1 MTKYKLNC
9 YGWLLEAIGK
19 TLTDEQVK
27 KIEDLMKKA
36 GYEELWEVRHD
47 LDDLLDIDIWDGDL
61 FHVSK
66 AFDNGTM
73 YFTVEDDMEKEV
85 LAFDLDETGDLDEDY
100 YEKNEYVNYDTFPKD
115 KKLQPRNTYLSVDE
129 NKGGL
134 YYMEFESDEVP
145 SSKDFTFTTG
155 CIETPNGDWD
165 FIDKIFYKGEEL
177 EIVDWL
183 DNSGKSS
190 TLEIFTHDDRILK

>member
-1 MTKYKLNC
+1 MAKYKLNC
-9 YGWLLEAIGK
+9 YGWSLEAIGK
-19 TLTDEQVK
+19 SLTDEQVK

-36 GYEELWEVRHD
+36 GYEELWEVRYD
-47 LDDLLDIDIWDGDL
+47 LEELLDIDIWDGDL

-73 YFTVEDDMEKEV
+73 YFTVEDDMEKQV
-85 LAFDLDETGDLDEDY
+85 LSFDIDQTGELDENY
-100 YEKNEYVNYDTFPKD
+100 YEENEYVGYDSFPKED
-115 KKLQPRNTYLSVDE
+115 EPRNVYLSVDE

-134 YYMEFESDEVP
+134 YYMEFESEEIP
-145 SSKDFTFTTG
+145 KPEDFTYTTG
-155 CIETPNGDWD
+155 SIETPNGDWD

-177 EIVDWL
+177 EVVDWL

-190 TLEIFTHDDRILK
+190 TLEIFTHNDRIIK

>member
-9 YGWLLEAIGK
+9 YGWSLEAIGK
-19 TLTDEQVK
+19 ILTDEQVK
-27 KIEDLMKKA
+27 KIEDLIKKA
-36 GYEELWEVRHD
+36 GYEELWEVRYD
-47 LDDLLDIDIWDGDL
+47 LDKLLDIDIWDGEL
-61 FHVSK
+61 FHISK
-66 AFDNGTM
+66 SFDNGTM

-85 LAFDLDETGDLDEDY
+85 LSFDIDETGDLDENY
-100 YEKNEYVNYDTFPKD
+100 YEENEYVGYDAYPKED
-115 KKLQPRNTYLSVDE
+115 EPRNVYLSVDE

-145 SSKDFTFTTG
+145 TSKDFTYSTG
-155 CIETPNGDWD
+155 SIDTPNGDWD
-165 FIDKIFYKGEEL
+165 FIDKIFYKGQEL

-190 TLEIFTHDDRILK
+190 TLEIFTHDDRIIK

>member
-1 MTKYKLNC
+1 MAKYKLNC
-9 YGWLLEAIGK
+9 YGWSLEAIAK
-19 TLTDEQVK
+19 SLTDEQVK

-36 GYEELWEVRHD
+36 GYEELWEVRYE
-47 LDDLLDIDIWDGDL
+47 LDELLDIDIWDGDL

-73 YFTVEDDMEKEV
+73 YFTVEDDVEKEV
-85 LAFDLDETGDLDEDY
+85 LSFDIDQTGELDENY
-100 YEKNEYVNYDTFPKD
+100 YEENEYVDYNAFPNETEPK
-115 KKLQPRNTYLSVDE
+115 NVYLSVDE

-145 SSKDFTFTTG
+145 NPKDFTFTTG
-155 CIETPNGDWD
+155 SIGTPNGDWD

-177 EIVDWL
+177 EVVDWL

-190 TLEIFTHDDRILK
+190 TLEIFTQDDRIIK

>member
-1 MTKYKLNC
+1 MAKYKLNC
-9 YGWLLEAIGK
+9 YGWSLEAIGK
-19 TLTDEQVK
+19 ILTDEQVK

-47 LDDLLDIDIWDGDL
+47 LDELLDIDIWDGDL

-85 LAFDLDETGDLDEDY
+85 LAFDIDETGDLDEDY
-100 YEKNEYVNYDTFPKD
+100 YDKNEYVNYDTFPKD

-145 SSKDFTFTTG
+145 SSKYFTFTTG

-165 FIDKIFYKGEEL
+165 FIDKIFYKGKEL

>member
-1 MTKYKLNC
+1 MAKYKLNC
-9 YGWLLEAIGK
+9 YGWSLEAIGK
-19 TLTDEQVK
+19 SLTDEQVK

-36 GYEELWEVRHD
+36 GYEELWEVRYD
-47 LDDLLDIDIWDGDL
+47 LEELLEIDIWDGDL

-73 YFTVEDDMEKEV
+73 YFTVEDDMEKQV
-85 LAFDLDETGDLDEDY
+85 LSFDIDQTGELDENY
-100 YEKNEYVNYDTFPKD
+100 YEENDYVGHDSFPNETE
-115 KKLQPRNTYLSVDE
+115 PRNVYLSVDE

-134 YYMEFESDEVP
+134 YYMEFDSEEIP
-145 SSKDFTFTTG
+145 KPEDFTYTTG
-155 CIETPNGDWD
+155 SIETPNGDWD

-177 EIVDWL
+177 EITDWL

-190 TLEIFTHDDRILK
+190 TLEIFTHDDRIIK

>member
-9 YGWLLEAIGK
+9 YGWSLEAIGK
-19 TLTDEQVK
+19 TLTDEQIK

-47 LDDLLDIDIWDGDL
+47 LDELLDIDIWDGDL

-85 LAFDLDETGDLDEDY
+85 LSFDIDETGELDEDY
-100 YEKNEYVNYDTFPKD
+100 YEKNDYVNYDTFPKD

-165 FIDKIFYKGEEL
+165 FIDKVFYKGEEL

>member
-1 MTKYKLNC
+1 MAKYKLNC
-9 YGWLLEAIGK
+9 YGWSLEAIGK
-19 TLTDEQVK
+19 SLTDEQVK

-36 GYEELWEVRHD
+36 GYEELWEVRYD
-47 LDDLLDIDIWDGDL
+47 LEELLDIDIWDGDL

-73 YFTVEDDMEKEV
+73 YFTVEDDMEKQV
-85 LAFDLDETGDLDEDY
+85 LSFDIDQTGELDENY
-100 YEKNEYVNYDTFPKD
+100 YEENDYVGYDSFPNETE
-115 KKLQPRNTYLSVDE
+115 PRNVYLSVDE

-134 YYMEFESDEVP
+134 YYMEFDSEEIP
-145 SSKDFTFTTG
+145 KPEDFTYTTG
-155 CIETPNGDWD
+155 SIETPNGDWD

-190 TLEIFTHDDRILK
+190 TLEIFTHDDRIIK

>member
-1 MTKYKLNC
+1 MAKYKLNC
-9 YGWLLEAIGK
+9 YGWSLEAIGK
-19 TLTDEQVK
+19 SLTDEQVK

-36 GYEELWEVRHD
+36 GYEELWEVRYD
-47 LDDLLDIDIWDGDL
+47 LEELLEIDIWDGDL

-73 YFTVEDDMEKEV
+73 YFTVEDDMEKQV
-85 LAFDLDETGDLDEDY
+85 LSFDIDQTGELDENY
-100 YEKNEYVNYDTFPKD
+100 YEENDYNGYDSFPNEDE
-115 KKLQPRNTYLSVDE
+115 PRNVYLSVDE

-134 YYMEFESDEVP
+134 YYMEFESEEIP
-145 SSKDFTFTTG
+145 NPKDFTYTTG
-155 CIETPNGDWD
+155 SIETPNGDWD

-177 EIVDWL
+177 EVVDWL

-190 TLEIFTHDDRILK
+190 TLEIFTHEDRIIK

>member
-1 MTKYKLNC
+1 MAKYKLNC
-9 YGWLLEAIGK
+9 YGWSLEAIGK
-19 TLTDEQVK
+19 SLTDEQVK

-36 GYEELWEVRHD
+36 GYEELWEVRYD
-47 LDDLLDIDIWDGDL
+47 LEELLDIDIWDGDL

-73 YFTVEDDMEKEV
+73 YFTVEDDMEKQV
-85 LAFDLDETGDLDEDY
+85 LSFDIDQTGELDENY
-100 YEKNEYVNYDTFPKD
+100 YEENDYVGYDSFPNETE
-115 KKLQPRNTYLSVDE
+115 PRNVYLSVDE

-134 YYMEFESDEVP
+134 YYMEFDSEEIP
-145 SSKDFTFTTG
+145 KPEDFTYTTG
-155 CIETPNGDWD
+155 SIETPNGDWD

-177 EIVDWL
+177 EVVDWL

-190 TLEIFTHDDRILK
+190 TLEIFTHDERIIK

>member
-9 YGWLLEAIGK
+9 YGWSLEAIGK

-47 LDDLLDIDIWDGDL
+47 LDELLDIDIWDGDL

-85 LAFDLDETGDLDEDY
+85 LAFDIDETGDLDEDY
-100 YEKNEYVNYDTFPKD
+100 YDKNEYVNYDTFPKD

>member
-9 YGWLLEAIGK
+9 YGWSLEAIGK

-85 LAFDLDETGDLDEDY
+85 LGFDIDETGDLDEY
-100 YEKNEYVNYDTFPKD
+100 YYDKNEYVNYDTFPKD

>member
-1 MTKYKLNC
+1 MAKYKLNC
-9 YGWLLEAIGK
+9 YGWSLEAIAK
-19 TLTDEQVK
+19 SLTNEQVK

-36 GYEELWEVRHD
+36 GYEELWEVRYE
-47 LDDLLDIDIWDGDL
+47 LDELLDIDIWDGDL

-73 YFTVEDDMEKEV
+73 YFTVEDDVEKEV
-85 LAFDLDETGDLDEDY
+85 LSFDIDQTGELDENY
-100 YEKNEYVNYDTFPKD
+100 YEENEYVDYNAFPNETEPK
-115 KKLQPRNTYLSVDE
+115 NVYLSVDE

-145 SSKDFTFTTG
+145 NPKDFTFTTG
-155 CIETPNGDWD
+155 SIGTPNGDWD
-165 FIDKIFYKGEEL
+165 FIDKIFYKGKEL
-177 EIVDWL
+177 EVVDWL

-190 TLEIFTHDDRILK
+190 TLEIFTQDDRIIK

>member
-1 MTKYKLNC
+1 MAKYKLNC
-9 YGWLLEAIGK
+9 YGWSLEAIGK
-19 TLTDEQVK
+19 SLTDEQVK

-36 GYEELWEVRHD
+36 GYEELWEVRYD
-47 LDDLLDIDIWDGDL
+47 LDKLLDIDIWDGEL
-61 FHVSK
+61 FHISK
-66 AFDNGTM
+66 SFDNGTM

-85 LAFDLDETGDLDEDY
+85 LSFDIDETGDLDENY
-100 YEKNEYVNYDTFPKD
+100 YEENEYVGYDAYPKED
-115 KKLQPRNTYLSVDE
+115 EPRNVYLSVDE

-145 SSKDFTFTTG
+145 TSKDFTYSTG
-155 CIETPNGDWD
+155 SIDTPNGDWD
-165 FIDKIFYKGEEL
+165 FIDKIFYKGQEL

-190 TLEIFTHDDRILK
+190 TLEIFTHDDRIIK

>member
-1 MTKYKLNC
+1 MAKYKLNC
-9 YGWLLEAIGK
+9 YGWSLEAIGK
-19 TLTDEQVK
+19 SLTDEQVK

-47 LDDLLDIDIWDGDL
+47 LDELLDIDIWDGDL

-66 AFDNGTM
+66 SFDNGTM

-85 LAFDLDETGDLDEDY
+85 LSFDIDETGELDEDY
-100 YEKNEYVNYDTFPKD
+100 YEENDYVGYDAFPKEN
-115 KKLQPRNTYLSVDE
+115 KPRNVYLSVDE

-134 YYMEFESDEVP
+134 YYMEFETDEVP
-145 SSKDFTFTTG
+145 SPKEFTYTTG
-155 CIETPNGDWD
+155 SIETPNGDWD
-165 FIDKIFYKGEEL
+165 FIDKIFYKGKEL

>member
-1 MTKYKLNC
+1 MAKYKLNC
-9 YGWLLEAIGK
+9 YGWSLEAIGK
-19 TLTDEQVK
+19 SLTDEQVK

-36 GYEELWEVRHD
+36 GYEELWEIRHD

-61 FHVSK
+61 FHISK
-66 AFDNGTM
+66 SFDNGTM

-85 LAFDLDETGDLDEDY
+85 LTFDIDQTGELDENY
-100 YEKNEYVNYDTFPKD
+100 YEENEYVGYDTFPNETE
-115 KKLQPRNTYLSVDE
+115 PRNVYLSVDE

-155 CIETPNGDWD
+155 SIETPNGDWD

-190 TLEIFTHDDRILK
+190 TLEIFTHDDRIIK

>member
-9 YGWLLEAIGK
+9 YGWSLEAIGK

-85 LAFDLDETGDLDEDY
+85 LTFDIDETGDLDEDY
-100 YEKNEYVNYDTFPKD
+100 YDKNEYVNYDTFPKD

-165 FIDKIFYKGEEL
+165 FIDKIFYKGKEL

>member
-1 MTKYKLNC
+1 MAKYKLNC
-9 YGWLLEAIGK
+9 YGWSLEAIGK
-19 TLTDEQVK
+19 SLTDEQVK

-36 GYEELWEVRHD
+36 GYEELWEVRYD
-47 LDDLLDIDIWDGDL
+47 LEKLLDIDIWDGDL

-73 YFTVEDDMEKEV
+73 YFTVEDDMEKQV
-85 LAFDLDETGDLDEDY
+85 LSFDIDQTGELDENY
-100 YEKNEYVNYDTFPKD
+100 YEENDYVGYDSFPNETE
-115 KKLQPRNTYLSVDE
+115 PRNVYLSVDE

-134 YYMEFESDEVP
+134 YYMDFESEEIP
-145 SSKDFTFTTG
+145 KAEDFTYTTG
-155 CIETPNGDWD
+155 SIETPNGDWD

-177 EIVDWL
+177 EVVDWL

-190 TLEIFTHDDRILK
+190 TLEIFTHDERIIK

>member
-1 MTKYKLNC
+1 MAKYKLNC
-9 YGWLLEAIGK
+9 YGWSLEAIGK
-19 TLTDEQVK
+19 SLTDEQVK

-36 GYEELWEVRHD
+36 GYEELWEVRYD
-47 LDDLLDIDIWDGDL
+47 LEELLDIDIWDGDL

-73 YFTVEDDMEKEV
+73 YFTVEDDMEKQV
-85 LAFDLDETGDLDEDY
+85 LSFDIDQTGELDENY
-100 YEKNEYVNYDTFPKD
+100 YEENDYVGYDSFPNETE
-115 KKLQPRNTYLSVDE
+115 PRNVYLSVDE

-134 YYMEFESDEVP
+134 YYMEFESEEIP
-145 SSKDFTFTTG
+145 KPEDFTYTTG
-155 CIETPNGDWD
+155 SVETPNGDWD

-177 EIVDWL
+177 EVVDWL

-190 TLEIFTHDDRILK
+190 TLEIFTHEDRIIK

>member
-1 MTKYKLNC
+1 MAKYKLNC
-9 YGWLLEAIGK
+9 YGWSLEAIGK
-19 TLTDEQVK
+19 SLTDEQVK

-36 GYEELWEVRHD
+36 GYEELWEVRYD
-47 LDDLLDIDIWDGDL
+47 LEELLDIDIWDGEL

-73 YFTVEDDMEKEV
+73 YFTVEDDMEKQV
-85 LAFDLDETGDLDEDY
+85 LSFDIDQTGELDENY
-100 YEKNEYVNYDTFPKD
+100 YEENDYVGYVSFPNETE
-115 KKLQPRNTYLSVDE
+115 PRNVYLSVDE

-134 YYMEFESDEVP
+134 YYMEFDSEEIP
-145 SSKDFTFTTG
+145 KPEDFTYTTG
-155 CIETPNGDWD
+155 SIETPNGDWD

-177 EIVDWL
+177 EVVDWL

-190 TLEIFTHDDRILK
+190 TLEIFTHDDRIIK

>member
-1 MTKYKLNC
+1 MAKYKLNC
-9 YGWLLEAIGK
+9 YGWSLEAIGK
-19 TLTDEQVK
+19 SLTDEQVK
-27 KIEDLMKKA
+27 KIEDLMKKV

-47 LDDLLDIDIWDGDL
+47 LDELLNIDIWDGDL
-61 FHVSK
+61 FHISK

-85 LAFDLDETGDLDEDY
+85 LAFDIDETGDLDTDY
-100 YEKNEYVNYDTFPKD
+100 YEENDYVGYDSFPKED
-115 KKLQPRNTYLSVDE
+115 EPRNVYLSVDE

-134 YYMEFESDEVP
+134 YYMEFETDEVP
-145 SSKDFTFTTG
+145 TAKDFTYTTG
-155 CIETPNGDWD
+155 SVDTPNGDWD
-165 FIDKIFYKGEEL
+165 FIDKIFYKGQEL

-190 TLEIFTHDDRILK
+190 TLEIFTHDDRIIK

>member
-1 MTKYKLNC
+1 MAKYKLNC
-9 YGWLLEAIGK
+9 YGWSLEAIGK
-19 TLTDEQVK
+19 SLTDEQVK

-36 GYEELWEVRHD
+36 GYEELWEVRYD
-47 LDDLLDIDIWDGDL
+47 LEELLDIDIWDGDL

-73 YFTVEDDMEKEV
+73 YFTVEDDMEKQV
-85 LAFDLDETGDLDEDY
+85 LSFDIDQTGELDENY
-100 YEKNEYVNYDTFPKD
+100 YEENDYVGYDSFPNETE
-115 KKLQPRNTYLSVDE
+115 PRNVYLSVDE

-134 YYMEFESDEVP
+134 YYMDFESEEIP
-145 SSKDFTFTTG
+145 KAEDFTYTTG
-155 CIETPNGDWD
+155 SIETPNGDWD

-177 EIVDWL
+177 EVVDWL

-190 TLEIFTHDDRILK
+190 TLEIFTHDERIIK

>member
-1 MTKYKLNC
+1 MAKYKLNC
-9 YGWLLEAIGK
+9 YGWSLEAIGK
-19 TLTDEQVK
+19 ILTDEQVK

-47 LDDLLDIDIWDGDL
+47 LDELLDIDIWDGDL

-85 LAFDLDETGDLDEDY
+85 LAFDIDETGDLDEDY
-100 YEKNEYVNYDTFPKD
+100 YDKNEYVNYDTFPKD

-165 FIDKIFYKGEEL
+165 FIDKIFYKGKEL

>member
-1 MTKYKLNC
+1 MAKYKLNC
-9 YGWLLEAIGK
+9 YGWSLEAIAK
-19 TLTDEQVK
+19 SLTDEQVK

-36 GYEELWEVRHD
+36 GYEELWEVRYE
-47 LDDLLDIDIWDGDL
+47 LDELLDIDIWDGDL

-73 YFTVEDDMEKEV
+73 YFTVEDDVEKEV
-85 LAFDLDETGDLDEDY
+85 LSFDIDQTGELDENY
-100 YEKNEYVNYDTFPKD
+100 YEENEYVDYNAFPNETEPK
-115 KKLQPRNTYLSVDE
+115 NVYLSVDE

-145 SSKDFTFTTG
+145 NPKDFTFTTG
-155 CIETPNGDWD
+155 SIGTPNGDWD
-165 FIDKIFYKGEEL
+165 FIDKIFYKGKEL
-177 EIVDWL
+177 EVVDWL

-190 TLEIFTHDDRILK
+190 TLEIFTQDDRIIK

>member
-9 YGWLLEAIGK
+9 YGGSLEAIGK

-47 LDDLLDIDIWDGDL
+47 LDELLDIDIWDGDL

-85 LAFDLDETGDLDEDY
+85 LAFDIDETGDLDEDY
-100 YEKNEYVNYDTFPKD
+100 YDKNEYLNYDTFPKD

-190 TLEIFTHDDRILK
+190 TLEISTHDDRIIK

>member
-27 KIEDLMKKA
+27 KIEDLIKKA

-47 LDDLLDIDIWDGDL
+47 LDELLDIDIWDGDL

-85 LAFDLDETGDLDEDY
+85 LAFDIDETGDLDEDY
-100 YEKNEYVNYDTFPKD
+100 YDKNEYVNYDTFPKD

-165 FIDKIFYKGEEL
+165 FIDKIFYKGKEL

>member
-1 MTKYKLNC
+1 MAKYKLNC
-9 YGWLLEAIGK
+9 YGWSLEAIGK
-19 TLTDEQVK
+19 SLTDEQVK

-36 GYEELWEVRHD
+36 GYEELWEVRYD
-47 LDDLLDIDIWDGDL
+47 LEELLEIDIWDGDL

-73 YFTVEDDMEKEV
+73 YFTVEDDMEKQV
-85 LAFDLDETGDLDEDY
+85 LSFDIDQTGELDENY
-100 YEKNEYVNYDTFPKD
+100 YEENEYVGYDAFPNETE
-115 KKLQPRNTYLSVDE
+115 PRNVYLSVDE

-134 YYMEFESDEVP
+134 YYMEFDSEEIP
-145 SSKDFTFTTG
+145 KPEDFTYTTG
-155 CIETPNGDWD
+155 SIETPNGDWD

-177 EIVDWL
+177 EVVDWL

-190 TLEIFTHDDRILK
+190 TLEIFTHDERIIK

>member
-1 MTKYKLNC
+1 MAKYKLNC
-9 YGWLLEAIGK
+9 YGWSLEAIGK
-19 TLTDEQVK
+19 SLTDEQVK

-36 GYEELWEVRHD
+36 GYEELWEVRYD
-47 LDDLLDIDIWDGDL
+47 LEELLDIDIWDGEL
-61 FHVSK
+61 FHLSK

-73 YFTVEDDMEKEV
+73 YFTVEDDMEKQV
-85 LAFDLDETGDLDEDY
+85 LSFDIDQTGELDENY
-100 YEKNEYVNYDTFPKD
+100 YEENDYVGYDSFPNETE
-115 KKLQPRNTYLSVDE
+115 PRNVYLSVDE

-134 YYMEFESDEVP
+134 YYMEFDSEEIP
-145 SSKDFTFTTG
+145 KPEDFTYTTG
-155 CIETPNGDWD
+155 SIETPNGDWD

-190 TLEIFTHDDRILK
+190 TLEIFTHDDRIIK

>member
-9 YGWLLEAIGK
+9 YGWSLEAIGK
-19 TLTDEQVK
+19 ILTDEQVK

-47 LDDLLDIDIWDGDL
+47 LDELLDIDIWDGDL

-85 LAFDLDETGDLDEDY
+85 LAFDIDETGDLDEDY
-100 YEKNEYVNYDTFPKD
+100 YDKNEYVNYDTFPKD

-165 FIDKIFYKGEEL
+165 FIDKIFYKGKEL

-190 TLEIFTHDDRILK
+190 TLEIFTHDDRIIK

>member
-47 LDDLLDIDIWDGDL
+47 LDELLDIDIWDGDL

-85 LAFDLDETGDLDEDY
+85 LAFDIDETGDLDEDY
-100 YEKNEYVNYDTFPKD
+100 YDKNEYVNYDTFPKD

-165 FIDKIFYKGEEL
+165 FIDKIFYKGKEL

>member
-9 YGWLLEAIGK
+9 YGWSLEAIGK

-36 GYEELWEVRHD
+36 GYEELWEVRND
-47 LDDLLDIDIWDGDL
+47 LNELLDIDIWDGDL

-85 LAFDLDETGDLDEDY
+85 LAFDIDETGELDEDY
-100 YEKNEYVNYDTFPKD
+100 YEKNDYVNYDTFPKD

>member
-1 MTKYKLNC
+1 MAKYKLNC
-9 YGWLLEAIGK
+9 YGWSLEAIGK
-19 TLTDEQVK
+19 SLTDEQVK

-36 GYEELWEVRHD
+36 GYEELWEVRYD
-47 LDDLLDIDIWDGDL
+47 LEELLDIDIWDGDL

-73 YFTVEDDMEKEV
+73 YFTVEDDMEKQV
-85 LAFDLDETGDLDEDY
+85 LSFDIDQTGELDENY
-100 YEKNEYVNYDTFPKD
+100 YEENDYVGYDSFPNETKQ
-115 KKLQPRNTYLSVDE
+115 KKVYLSVDE

-134 YYMEFESDEVP
+134 YYMEFDSEEIP
-145 SSKDFTFTTG
+145 KPEDFTYTTG
-155 CIETPNGDWD
+155 SIETPNGDWD

-190 TLEIFTHDDRILK
+190 TLEIFTHDDRIIK

>member
-1 MTKYKLNC
+1 MAKYKLNC
-9 YGWLLEAIGK
+9 YGWSLEAIGK
-19 TLTDEQVK
+19 SLTDEQVK

-36 GYEELWEVRHD
+36 GYEELWEVRYD
-47 LDDLLDIDIWDGDL
+47 LEELLDIDIWDGEL

-73 YFTVEDDMEKEV
+73 YFTVEDDMEKQV
-85 LAFDLDETGDLDEDY
+85 LSFDIDQTGELDENY
-100 YEKNEYVNYDTFPKD
+100 YEENEYVGYDAFPNETK
-115 KKLQPRNTYLSVDE
+115 PRNVYLSVDE

-134 YYMEFESDEVP
+134 YYMEFDSEEIP
-145 SSKDFTFTTG
+145 KPEDFTYTTG
-155 CIETPNGDWD
+155 SIETPNGDWD

-177 EIVDWL
+177 EVVDWL

-190 TLEIFTHDDRILK
+190 TLEIFTHDERIIK